1 LTKRDQARPS
11 PPATASATS
20 TFQIFSTMDLKRTR
34 MKFST
39 LMTAALLSIGL
50 ICAASAANA
59 QTLQKIADS
68 NKITVSYRESS
79 VPFSYLIGSTK
90 AVGFSV
96 ELTEAII
103 DDVRKKVKKSNLEV
117 AYMPVTSQNRIPLLM
132 NGTYDL
138 ECGSTTNNSARGKDV
153 TFAVSHFYTGTR
165 LLTKKSSGIKNY
177 ADLAKKTVASTT
189 GTTNAQV
196 IRKYSADKNLD
207 MQLILGKDHDDSLLL
222 VETDRAVAF
231 AMDDILLF
239 GLRANS
245 KNPAA
250 LEVVGDSLQVEPYG
264 CMLRKDDPEFKK
276 LVDGT
281 LTRLMKSGEFSKLY
295 DKWFMSPIPPK
306 GVNLNLPMSEQLKA
320 NLKTPSDKPAL

>member
-1 LTKRDQARPS
+1 MTS
-11 PPATASATS
+11 S
-20 TFQIFSTMDLKRTR
+20 TFIST
-34 MKFST
+34 
-39 LMTAALLSIGL
+39 ALLAAGLASIPLTSG
-50 ICAASAANA
+50 A

-68 NKITVSYRESS
+68 NKITVSYREAS

-96 ELTEAII
+96 ELSEAII
-103 DDVRKKVKKSNLEV
+103 DEVRKKTKKPNLEV
-117 AYMPVTSQNRIPLLM
+117 AYMSVTSQNRIPLLV

-153 TFAVSHFYTGTR
+153 AFAVSHFYTGTR
-165 LLTKKSSGIKNY
+165 LLTKKSSSIKNY
-177 ADLAKKTVASTT
+177 SDLAKRTVASTT

-222 VETDRAVAF
+222 VESDRAVAF

-245 KNPAA
+245 KNPAS

-281 LTRLMKSGEFSKLY
+281 ITRMMKSGEFTKLY
-295 DKWFMSPIPPK
+295 SKWFESPIPPK
-306 GVNLNLPMSEQLKA
+306 GVNLNLPMSEQLKD
-320 NLKTPSDKPAL
+320 NLRTPNDKPAM

>member
-1 LTKRDQARPS
+1 
-11 PPATASATS
+11 
-20 TFQIFSTMDLKRTR
+20 
-34 MKFST
+34 MKFSN
-39 LMTAALLSIGL
+39 LMTAVLLVAGL
-50 ICAASAANA
+50 ASTASA
-59 QTLQKIADS
+59 QTLQKINDS
-68 NKITVSYRESS
+68 NKITVSYREAS
-79 VPFSYLIGSTK
+79 VPFSYLIGSSK
-90 AVGFSV
+90 SVGFSV
-96 ELTEAII
+96 ELTDAII
-103 DDVRKKVKKSNLEV
+103 DDVRKKLKKPNLEV
-117 AYMPVTSQNRIPLLM
+117 ATMPVTSQNRIPLLV

-138 ECGSTTNNSARGKDV
+138 ECGSTTNNSTRAKDV
-153 TFAVSHFYTGTR
+153 TFAINHFYTGTR

-177 ADLAKKTVASTT
+177 ADLAKKTVSSTT

-222 VETDRAVAF
+222 VENDRALAF

-239 GLRANS
+239 GLMANS

-250 LEVVGDSLQVEPYG
+250 LEVVGDSLQVEPYA

-281 LTRLMKSGEFSKLY
+281 INRLMKSGEFEKMY
-295 DKWFMSPIPPK
+295 TKWFASPIPPK

-320 NLKTPSDKPAL
+320 NLKAMSDAPAL